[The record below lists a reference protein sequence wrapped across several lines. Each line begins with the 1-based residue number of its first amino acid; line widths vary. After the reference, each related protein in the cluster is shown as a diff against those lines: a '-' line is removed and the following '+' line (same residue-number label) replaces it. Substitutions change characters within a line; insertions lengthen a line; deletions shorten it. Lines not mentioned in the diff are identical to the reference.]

1 MIKTYR
7 KGALAERELANF
19 LKKHS
24 FAVIRAAGSGSSVST
39 PDLIAVK
46 KGVVLAFEIK
56 SWSTKPRLRK
66 EELKMF
72 KEWCEL
78 ANAIGFFVWRKGKDN
93 WLFLDIKKYKSV
105 DIQKNGM
112 SLNDLIS
119 VFDI

>member
-1 MIKTYR
+1 M
-7 KGALAERELANF
+7 AERELANF

-24 FAVIRAAGSGSSVST
+24 FAVIRAAGSGGSIST
-39 PDLIAVK
+39 PDLVAVK

-66 EELKMF
+66 KEFEMF

-78 ANAIGFFVWRKGKDN
+78 AGAIGFFVWRKRKND
-93 WLFLDIKKYKSV
+93 WLFLDIKKYKNV
-105 DIQKNGM
+105 DIQKDGM

-119 VFDI
+119 VFNV